1 MGLEAVIWFLPF
13 LTEAWLWEKS
23 VNIAI
28 GLTVLFG
35 KRRNWCNEYD
45 SQGYDGIFYCYEVT

>member
-1 MGLEAVIWFLPF
+1 MGLEAVIWLLRF

-45 SQGYDGIFYCYEVT
+45 SQGYDGIFYCL

>member
-28 GLTVLFG
+28 GLTVIFV
-35 KRRNWCNEYD
+35 KPRNWCVDYD
-45 SQGYDGIFYCYEVT
+45 SAGYDGVFYCL

>member
-35 KRRNWCNEYD
+35 KRRIWCNEYD
-45 SQGYDGIFYCYEVT
+45 SQGYDGIFYCL